1 MATPLSVYDVIQN
14 VRRACE
20 EHEAKPTPVLLM
32 CQDGASFVDPSVICV
47 FSLSYYL
54 VCSLQTCCHL

>member
-20 EHEAKPTPVLLM
+20 QREAKPTPILLM
-32 CQDGASFVDPSVICV
+32 CQGGASFVDPFVI
-47 FSLSYYL
+47 
-54 VCSLQTCCHL
+54 